1 MKKVFKISLIL
12 MSIVIIILGSCVAV
26 FAHPGKTDSNGGHF
40 DRSTGEYHYHHG
52 YPAHQH
58 ENGTCPYDF
67 KNNEKSTE
75 KHYNYEETT
84 TKVQTTE
91 IETFATIIVEDNTKS
106 NNSNEIDYDSIRN
119 KAKINDW
126 VQEYLNNY
134 EKLNNYYSSAR
145 QQISNTNTCDSEL
158 YSNFSSLNKKVI
170 ASLPNYKKYIS
181 DDKYNEIQKQTKL
194 YKYFLYNNN
203 PNDLEYIETTT
214 ETSTSVFNNMSTV
227 EKVFTVM
234 CYCFFFVYIIEVIIL
249 AIMLLVRDIKD
260 YLLVCDIKDYDFA
273 SAFFYT
279 IVFLIYAFI
288 TFGYF
293 SFLFND
299 DKNIYVLFFVYLP
312 APIISTYMLYVFIED
327 IVTKKKKSKEGD

>member
-40 DRSTGEYHYHHG
+40 DHSTGEYHYHHG

-58 ENGTCPYDF
+58 ENGTCPYN
-67 KNNEKSTE
+67 KKST
-75 KHYNYEETT
+75 
-84 TKVQTTE
+84 TTE
-91 IETFATIIVEDNTKS
+91 KAETFATIIVEDNTKS
-106 NNSNEIDYDSIRN
+106 DNSNEIDYDSLRN

-145 QQISNTNTCDSEL
+145 QQISKTNTYDSEL

-194 YKYFLYNNN
+194 YKNFLDNNS
-203 PNDLEYIETTT
+203 PNDLEYIETIT
-214 ETSTSVFNNMSTV
+214 EETHISIFNNMSTV
-227 EKVFTVM
+227 EKVFIII
-234 CYCFFFVYIIEVIIL
+234 CYCFFGIYIFEVIIL
-249 AIMLLVRDIKD
+249 AIILSISHIKEIRNGYVSLKNILVLI
-260 YLLVCDIKDYDFA
+260 LI
-273 SAFFYT
+273 
-279 IVFLIYAFI
+279 FLTYIYI
-288 TFGYF
+288 TCVYF
-293 SFLFND
+293 SFLFKNEA
-299 DKNIYVLFFVYLP
+299 NIYFLFFFYLP
-312 APIISTYMLYVFIED
+312 APIISTYILYIFIRDTIAE
-327 IVTKKKKSKEGD
+327 KKKR

>member
-1 MKKVFKISLIL
+1 MKKVFKTSLIL
-12 MSIVIIILGSCVAV
+12 ISIVIIISGSCVAV
-26 FAHPGKTDSNGGHF
+26 FAHPGKTDSDGGHF

-75 KHYNYEETT
+75 KYYNYEETT
-84 TKVQTTE
+84 TKVQTAE
-91 IETFATIIVEDNTKS
+91 IETFATIIVENNTKS
-106 NNSNEIDYDSIRN
+106 NNSNEIDYDSLRK

-145 QQISNTNTCDSEL
+145 QQISNTNTCEPEL

-194 YKYFLYNNN
+194 YKNFLDNNN
-203 PNDLEYIETTT
+203 PNDLEYIETIT
-214 ETSTSVFNNMSTV
+214 EETHTSIFNNMSTV
-227 EKVFTVM
+227 EKVFIII
-234 CYCFFFVYIIEVIIL
+234 CYCFFGIYIFEVIIL
-249 AIMLLVRDIKD
+249 AIILSISHIKEIRNGYVPLKNILVSI
-260 YLLVCDIKDYDFA
+260 LI
-273 SAFFYT
+273 
-279 IVFLIYAFI
+279 FLTYIYI
-288 TFGYF
+288 SYVYF
-293 SFLFND
+293 SFLF
-299 DKNIYVLFFVYLP
+299 KSETNIYFLFFFYLP
-312 APIISTYMLYVFIED
+312 APIISTYILYIFIRDTIAE
-327 IVTKKKKSKEGD
+327 KKNKRR

>member
-1 MKKVFKISLIL
+1 

-26 FAHPGKTDSNGGHF
+26 FAHPGKTDSDGGHF

-75 KHYNYEETT
+75 KYYNYEKTT

-106 NNSNEIDYDSIRN
+106 DNSDEIDYDSLRN

-194 YKYFLYNNN
+194 YKNFLDNNS
-203 PNDLEYIETTT
+203 PNDTEYIETMT
-214 ETSTSVFNNMSTV
+214 EETHTSIFNNMSTV
-227 EKVFTVM
+227 EKVFIII
-234 CYCFFFVYIIEVIIL
+234 CYCFFGIYIFEVIIL
-249 AIMLLVRDIKD
+249 AIILSVSHIKEIRNGYVSLKNILVSI
-260 YLLVCDIKDYDFA
+260 LI
-273 SAFFYT
+273 
-279 IVFLIYAFI
+279 FLTYIYI
-288 TFGYF
+288 TCVYF
-293 SFLFND
+293 SFLFKNEA
-299 DKNIYVLFFVYLP
+299 NIYFLFFFYLP
-312 APIISTYMLYVFIED
+312 APIISTYILYIFIRDTIAE
-327 IVTKKKKSKEGD
+327 KKKIKRR

>member
-1 MKKVFKISLIL
+1 MKKVFKTSLIL

-26 FAHPGKTDSNGGHF
+26 FAHPGKTDSDGGHF

-58 ENGTCPYDF
+58 ENGTCPYN
-67 KNNEKSTE
+67 KKST
-75 KHYNYEETT
+75 
-84 TKVQTTE
+84 TTE
-91 IETFATIIVEDNTKS
+91 KAETFATIVIEDNKQ
-106 NNSNEIDYDSIRN
+106 NDNSSGIDYDSIRN

-194 YKYFLYNNN
+194 YKNFLDNNS
-203 PNDLEYIETTT
+203 PNDTEYIETLT
-214 ETSTSVFNNMSTV
+214 EETHTSIFNNMSTV
-227 EKVFTVM
+227 EKVFIII
-234 CYCFFFVYIIEVIIL
+234 CYCFFGIYIFEVIIL
-249 AIMLLVRDIKD
+249 AIILSVSHIKEIKNGYVSLKNILVSI
-260 YLLVCDIKDYDFA
+260 LI
-273 SAFFYT
+273 
-279 IVFLIYAFI
+279 FLTYIYI
-288 TFGYF
+288 TCVYF
-293 SFLFND
+293 SFLFKNEA
-299 DKNIYVLFFVYLP
+299 NIYFLFFFYLP
-312 APIISTYMLYVFIED
+312 APIISTYMLYIFIRDTIAE
-327 IVTKKKKSKEGD
+327 KKKR

>member
-58 ENGTCPYDF
+58 ENGTCPYN
-67 KNNEKSTE
+67 KKSTATE
-75 KHYNYEETT
+75 KA
-84 TKVQTTE
+84 
-91 IETFATIIVEDNTKS
+91 ETFATIIVEDNKQKD
-106 NNSNEIDYDSIRN
+106 NSSGIDYDSIRN

-145 QQISNTNTCDSEL
+145 QQISNTNTCDPEL

-194 YKYFLYNNN
+194 YKNFLDNNS
-203 PNDLEYIETTT
+203 PNDSEYIETIT
-214 ETSTSVFNNMSTV
+214 EETHTSIFNNMSTV
-227 EKVFTVM
+227 EKVFIII
-234 CYCFFFVYIIEVIIL
+234 CYCFFGIYIFEVIIL
-249 AIMLLVRDIKD
+249 AIILSISHIKEIRNGYVSLKNILVSI
-260 YLLVCDIKDYDFA
+260 LI
-273 SAFFYT
+273 
-279 IVFLIYAFI
+279 FLTYIYI
-288 TFGYF
+288 TYVYF
-293 SFLFND
+293 SFLF
-299 DKNIYVLFFVYLP
+299 KSETNIYFLFFFYLP
-312 APIISTYMLYVFIED
+312 APIISTYILYIFIRDTIAE
-327 IVTKKKKSKEGD
+327 KKNKRR

>member
-58 ENGTCPYDF
+58 ENGTCPYN
-67 KNNEKSTE
+67 KKST
-75 KHYNYEETT
+75 
-84 TKVQTTE
+84 TTE
-91 IETFATIIVEDNTKS
+91 KAETFATIIVEDNTKS
-106 NNSNEIDYDSIRN
+106 DNSNEIDYDSLRN

-145 QQISNTNTCDSEL
+145 QQISKTNTYDTEL

-194 YKYFLYNNN
+194 YKNFLDNNS
-203 PNDLEYIETTT
+203 PNDLEYIETIT
-214 ETSTSVFNNMSTV
+214 EETHTSIFNNMSTV
-227 EKVFTVM
+227 EKVFIII
-234 CYCFFFVYIIEVIIL
+234 CYCFFGIYIFEVIIL
-249 AIMLLVRDIKD
+249 AIILSISHIKEIRNGYVSLKNILVSI
-260 YLLVCDIKDYDFA
+260 LI
-273 SAFFYT
+273 
-279 IVFLIYAFI
+279 FLTYIYI
-288 TFGYF
+288 TYVYF
-293 SFLFND
+293 SFLF
-299 DKNIYVLFFVYLP
+299 KSETNIYFLFFFYLP
-312 APIISTYMLYVFIED
+312 APIISTYILYIFIRDTIAE
-327 IVTKKKKSKEGD
+327 KKNKRR

>member
-58 ENGTCPYDF
+58 ENGTCPYN
-67 KNNEKSTE
+67 KKST
-75 KHYNYEETT
+75 
-84 TKVQTTE
+84 TTE
-91 IETFATIIVEDNTKS
+91 KAETFATIIVEDNTKS
-106 NNSNEIDYDSIRN
+106 DNSNEIDYDSLRN

-145 QQISNTNTCDSEL
+145 QQISKTNTYDTEL

-194 YKYFLYNNN
+194 YKNFLDNNS
-203 PNDLEYIETTT
+203 PNDLEYIETIT
-214 ETSTSVFNNMSTV
+214 EETHTSIFNNMSTV
-227 EKVFTVM
+227 EKVFIII
-234 CYCFFFVYIIEVIIL
+234 CYCFFGIYIFEVIIL
-249 AIMLLVRDIKD
+249 AIILSISHIKEIRNGYVSLKNILVLI
-260 YLLVCDIKDYDFA
+260 LI
-273 SAFFYT
+273 
-279 IVFLIYAFI
+279 FLTYIYI
-288 TFGYF
+288 TYVYF
-293 SFLFND
+293 SFLF
-299 DKNIYVLFFVYLP
+299 KSETNIYFLFFFYLP
-312 APIISTYMLYVFIED
+312 APIISTYILYIFIRDTIAE
-327 IVTKKKKSKEGD
+327 KKKR

>member
-58 ENGTCPYDF
+58 ENGTCPYN
-67 KNNEKSTE
+67 KKST
-75 KHYNYEETT
+75 
-84 TKVQTTE
+84 TTE
-91 IETFATIIVEDNTKS
+91 KAETFATIIVEDNTKS
-106 NNSNEIDYDSIRN
+106 DNSNEIDYDSLRN
-119 KAKINDW
+119 KAKIKDW

-145 QQISNTNTCDSEL
+145 QQISNTNTCEPEL

-194 YKYFLYNNN
+194 YKNFLDNNN
-203 PNDLEYIETTT
+203 PNDLEYIETIT
-214 ETSTSVFNNMSTV
+214 EETHTSIFNNMSTV
-227 EKVFTVM
+227 EKVFIII
-234 CYCFFFVYIIEVIIL
+234 CYCFFGIYIFEVIIL
-249 AIMLLVRDIKD
+249 AIILSISHIKEIRNGYVSLKNILVSI
-260 YLLVCDIKDYDFA
+260 LI
-273 SAFFYT
+273 
-279 IVFLIYAFI
+279 FLTYIYI
-288 TFGYF
+288 SYVYF
-293 SFLFND
+293 SFLF
-299 DKNIYVLFFVYLP
+299 KIETNIYFLFFFYLP
-312 APIISTYMLYVFIED
+312 APIISTYILYIFIRDTIAE
-327 IVTKKKKSKEGD
+327 KKNKRR